1 MAFRA
6 REWRVDLKTA
16 PIAFVSGA
24 SLILFA
30 ITVEQAAA
38 YALNT
43 MLGLKTFDLSFSRF
57 ALSDLAAGIG
67 VVLIF
72 ISLAPVAE
80 HAASTIEKWQ
90 RPIRSLAG
98 ISFTLYIV
106 HWPLLVLL
114 KMHGVAAGNNPLI
127 FVLLLGG
134 VIGICAVIASQTER
148 RSPALRAW
156 LLRKFTGQ
164 ARLELAKA

>member
-1 MAFRA
+1 M
-6 REWRVDLKTA
+6 
-16 PIAFVSGA
+16 SGA

-43 MLGLKTFDLSFSRF
+43 MLGLKTFDLSFSQF

-114 KMHGVAAGNNPLI
+114 KKHGVVAGNNPLL
-127 FVLLLGG
+127 FVLMLGG
-134 VIGICAVIASQTER
+134 VIGFCAIIASQTER
-148 RSPALRAW
+148 RSPAFRAL
-156 LLRKFTGQ
+156 LLRKFNGQ